1 MSGPAAD
8 HRLDAL
14 ESQAIHVLREAYAR
28 LKPLALLWSAGKD
41 SNVLLWLARKA
52 FLGRV
57 PFPCVL
63 LDTGDEFPEIYALR
77 DELARRFDLD
87 CVAAACPPIE
97 ETDPSLPDAAR
108 AAQRKTLGLARFVRA
123 RGMAGLL
130 LGIRADEQAV
140 RAKEPYAS
148 PRDAAGAWDPLSQ
161 PPELWGQYA
170 MDLPPGGHVRVHPIV
185 EWTERDIWLYIARE
199 GVPVASLYFA
209 REGKRYRT
217 VGEKSITRPIVSNA
231 ADIEAILRELESTT
245 DPERAGRTMDHER
258 EDAFERLRAGGYM

>member
-1 MSGPAAD
+1 MDESKSSQ
-8 HRLDAL
+8 HLDAL
-14 ESQAIHVLREAYAR
+14 EAQAIHIVREAHAR

-97 ETDPSLPDAAR
+97 DTDPSLPDAAR
-108 AAQRKTLGLARFVRA
+108 AAQRKTFGLARFVRE
-123 RGMAGLL
+123 RGIAGLL

-148 PRDAAGAWDPLSQ
+148 PRDAAGSWDPLSQ
-161 PPELWGQYA
+161 PPELWGHYA
-170 MDLPPGGHVRVHPIV
+170 MDVPPGGHVRVHPIV
-185 EWTERDIWLYIARE
+185 EWTERDIWRYIARE
-199 GVPVASLYFA
+199 AVPVASLYFA
-209 REGKRYRT
+209 RDGRRYRT
-217 VGEKSITRPIVSNA
+217 VGEKSITRPIVSDA
-231 ADIEAILRELESTT
+231 ADIDAILSELATTT
-245 DPERAGRTMDHER
+245 DPERAGRVMDHER